1 MQETIAPP
9 GPRRAALYLMAA
21 IALSLAAYSSSV
33 PGELVFDDIPT
44 LVANDCH
51 RGLHRIPS
59 LFDPRNGTICSL
71 RPVRFA
77 SFAVDHALWGN
88 NVVGYHLTNIL
99 LHGLVGWL
107 AMLLLLRLGVSRR
120 AALLSGALFLIH
132 PITTEAV
139 AYISGRRDLL
149 MALFCLLTAHAYL
162 WSRDRGGWHRTGL
175 AVLSLAAALLS
186 HESAAALPAALV
198 VLELCR
204 GGKTGANRLGRL
216 LEPRRAVP
224 LALLFGLVAV
234 FAVWTLQRHGL
245 SERNELWGPNVGA
258 HVATVIRVHAHYLR
272 LLVWPDPLVADYSP
286 EGFRISRSLL
296 EPGALWALALLAAVL
311 LLAWRLRS
319 RWPLV
324 SAAIVCHFV
333 MLLPSSQ
340 IVIHHE
346 LLAEHRLYL
355 PSLCFAGLL
364 GAAAHALL
372 HKLGTLKARTR
383 VGLVGWVPILTLA
396 ALYLGRTNLRN
407 LDWRSPLALWSATV
421 EQMPRCA
428 RARSNLGAA
437 LAQHRRFAAARAELE
452 IALHIRPDLCD
463 ARLNLGQLMLDTGR
477 PDDGLR
483 QLQRAVACSPKP
495 SFIEK
500 LGFAALGQ
508 GRLELAA
515 RSFRRGLSQRPA
527 SAELRYGLGTVLH
540 RQGKLSEA
548 LAQYHEAA
556 RTRPDWPRLLYRTA
570 LVLAESCRVQA
581 AEATA
586 RRFLTSWPKGSAER
600 LRLSRV
606 LRRARER
613 CARSQDQ

>member
-9 GPRRAALYLMAA
+9 GRRRAALYLMAA
-21 IALSLAAYSSSV
+21 VALSFAAYSSSV
-33 PGELVFDDIPT
+33 HGEFVFDDIPT

-51 RGLHRIPS
+51 RGLARIPS
-59 LFDPRNGTICSL
+59 LFDPRNTTICSL

-77 SFAVDHALWGN
+77 SFAIDHALWGDH
-88 NVVGYHLTNIL
+88 VAGYHATNIL

-107 AMLLLLRLGVSRR
+107 GVLLLLRLGVSRR
-120 AALLSGALFLIH
+120 AALLSGVFFLIH

-149 MALFCLLTAHAYL
+149 MALFCLLTVHAYF
-162 WSRDRGGWHRTGL
+162 WYQDRGGWHRIGL
-175 AVLSLAAALLS
+175 TALCLIAALLS

-204 GGKTGANRLGRL
+204 GGNTGANRLGRL
-216 LEPRRAVP
+216 FAPRRAMP
-224 LALLFGLVAV
+224 LALLIGLVAV
-234 FAVWTLQRHGL
+234 FAVWTLQRHDL
-245 SERNELWGPNVGA
+245 SERNELWGPNLGA
-258 HVATVIRVHAHYLR
+258 HVATVLRVHAHYLR
-272 LLVWPDPLVADYSP
+272 LLVWPDPLIADYSP

-296 EPGALWALALLAAVL
+296 DPGALWALALLAAVI
-311 LLAWRLRS
+311 LLAWKLRS

-333 MLLPSSQ
+333 LLLPTSQ

-355 PSLCFAGLL
+355 SSLCFAGLL
-364 GAAAHALL
+364 GAGGDALL
-372 HKLGTLKARTR
+372 RKLSTLKARTR
-383 VGLVGWVPILTLA
+383 LVLVGWVPILTLA

-407 LDWRSPLALWSATV
+407 LDWRSPLSLWSVTV
-421 EQMPRCA
+421 RQVPRCA

-437 LAQHRRFAAARAELE
+437 LAQHRRFGAARAELE

-477 PDDGLR
+477 PDEGLD
-483 QLQRAVACSPKP
+483 QLQQAVACSPKP
-495 SFIEK
+495 SFLEK
-500 LGFAALGQ
+500 LGFAALAH
-508 GRLELAA
+508 GRLALAG

-527 SAELRYGLGTVLH
+527 SAELHYGLGTVLH
-540 RQGKLSEA
+540 RTGKLSDA
-548 LAQYHEAA
+548 LAQYDEAA

-570 LVLAESCRVQA
+570 LVLAESCKVQA
-581 AEATA
+581 AEATS
-586 RRFLTSWPKGSAER
+586 RRFLKIWPKGSAEEQR
-600 LRLSRV
+600 LV
-606 LRRARER
+606 HALRQAKARCSPEET
-613 CARSQDQ
+613 